1 MPSGQE
7 NIKLNKENY
16 PQLVLV
22 IKDKDDNQRECLK
35 IMKNLTHENV
45 LGVYF
50 WEEVENE
57 PYILVHVEPYTESVS
72 KIVANA
78 KFLVERMTELVP
90 SPAFQETVVLWSNA
104 SWKIIS
110 LWEPLLSGHLKRKS
124 LQTMKLQLKDHEFF
138 WDSNMKKIFFA
149 YDVPQIFKNDA
160 VKQKFQES
168 SSMPSLPWTT
178 SWKPG
183 VIPDE
188 LMKHMLIYR
197 GEHGLAPYDAYNVE
211 EFLRFISGMYSHEN
225 ELRQKIPGLVL
236 DAVVQEMYPCLW
248 YDLKKAMR
256 DAKEEADN
264 AMAVDN

>member
-90 SPAFQETVVLWSNA
+90 SPAFQETVSAMIAALNYIIESGYYHGNL
-104 SWKIIS
+104 SWQTTLYHQIAN
-110 LWEPLLSGHLKRKS
+110 KRVV
-124 LQTMKLQLKDHEFF
+124 KLANFE
-138 WDSNMKKIFFA
+138 
-149 YDVPQIFKNDA
+149 
-160 VKQKFQES
+160 
-168 SSMPSLPWTT
+168 
-178 SWKPG
+178 
-183 VIPDE
+183 
-188 LMKHMLIYR
+188 
-197 GEHGLAPYDAYNVE
+197 
-211 EFLRFISGMYSHEN
+211 
-225 ELRQKIPGLVL
+225 
-236 DAVVQEMYPCLW
+236 
-248 YDLKKAMR
+248 
-256 DAKEEADN
+256 
-264 AMAVDN
+264 